1 MSYLPKTARQ
11 MPMRYEGGIM
21 TLKSEHNRVEADF
34 KQAAGL
40 LRHDLVWSED
50 FEAIRSDLADYLD
63 MKSVLGVGNSLSLV
77 RVVRNLIAT
86 ENDLTI

>member
-1 MSYLPKTARQ
+1 
-11 MPMRYEGGIM
+11 M
-21 TLKSEHNRVEADF
+21 TLKSEHNRIEADF

-50 FEAIRSDLADYLD
+50 FDAIRSDLADHLD
-63 MKSVLGVGNSLSLV
+63 RTSSLGVANSPALV

-86 ENDLTI
+86 ENDLTV

>member
-1 MSYLPKTARQ
+1 
-11 MPMRYEGGIM
+11 M
-21 TLKSEHNRVEADF
+21 TLKSEHNRIEADF

-50 FEAIRSDLADYLD
+50 FDAIRSDLADYLD
-63 MKSVLGVGNSLSLV
+63 RTSSLGVANSPALV

-86 ENDLTI
+86 ENDLTV